1 MPVSWLNL
9 TSGKRSAFLWLQRK
23 KDNELFSSG
32 SQSFSLGLHGGPVL
46 SMLCA
51 LEGAAMVAVGCGLAF
66 PSAGEKRLSKA
77 IGEILQEKV
86 TIVEM

>member
-1 MPVSWLNL
+1 MSWLNL

-66 PSAGEKRLSKA
+66 SSAGEKCLSKA
-77 IGEILQEKV
+77 VSEILEEKV
-86 TIVEM
+86 AVVEME